1 MQTIITPTDFS
12 DVSLNAVNY
21 AADMALALHTRLL
34 ILHATEI
41 PASAGINY
49 PELSDNE
56 IEKKLRTLKN
66 DLIKRAE
73 KRIVIQTKQV
83 TGFIENEIIT
93 MCDYQNPLAVVMAT
107 QGANFREHFFVGSI
121 TVYLSKN
128 LKYPVIAVPKN
139 VTYKP
144 VNKILL
150 ATDLENLYDLSIEK
164 IVNVVKAFNATLDI
178 VHVYKNEDKLG
189 LMKARKSELARYLK
203 DLAPRFHFIKS
214 KNVYEAITNF
224 AQKNNSDLILAFPKK
239 HAFFHKSESKQLIY
253 NSPFAVMTIQ

>member
-21 AADMALALHTRLL
+21 AADMAIALHTKLL

-41 PASAGINY
+41 PAPAGVNY
-49 PELSDNE
+49 AELTDNE
-56 IEKKLRTLKN
+56 IEKKLDTLKK
-66 DLIKRAE
+66 DLLKRSK
-73 KRIVIQTKQV
+73 KRITVQTKQV
-83 TGFIENEIIT
+83 TGFIENEIIAI
-93 MCDYQNPLAVVMAT
+93 CDYQNPLAVIMAT

-139 VTYKP
+139 VSYKP
-144 VNKILL
+144 INKILL

-164 IVNVVKAFNATLDI
+164 IVTVTKAFNATLDI
-178 VHVYKNEDKLG
+178 VHVYKNEDKLEV
-189 LMKARKSELARYLK
+189 MKTRKSELAKYLK
-203 DLAPRFHFIKS
+203 DLASQFHFIKS

-239 HAFFHKSESKQLIY
+239 HVFFHRSESKQLIY